1 MKSSN
6 SNIDTY
12 RIAIDAMGG
21 DFAPTNEI
29 LGAIRAYDYLQK
41 NINIEII
48 FVGDEKLINEEL
60 SKHEHDKLRYSVC
73 HAEEVVLMGDEA
85 TIALKKKKNSS
96 IYKGLELHRNG
107 EADCFMSA
115 GNTGATMATATVL
128 LGRIKGASR
137 PTIGSFFP
145 TETELP
151 ALVLD
156 VGATLDHQSRFL
168 YEYSVM
174 GSIYYKQMM
183 NVEHPKVALL
193 NVGEEKSKGTE
204 EVKKAYG
211 LLMESDLNFIG
222 NIEGRDI
229 FNGKAHV
236 VVCDGFT
243 GNIILKLAESFF
255 GFFKTKV
262 KQYAEKSLI
271 NKVKV
276 ALTIPTLR
284 DVSKGL
290 DYQEYGGVPLLGING
305 VVIIGHGKS
314 SPIAIQNMIFRAV
327 EIIRRDVN
335 KKIED
340 ALV

>member
-6 SNIDTY
+6 SKIVPY
-12 RIAIDAMGG
+12 RIAIDAMGS
-21 DFAPTNEI
+21 DYAPVSEI
-29 LGAIRAYDYLQK
+29 MGAIRAFDHLPD
-41 NINIEII
+41 NTSIEII
-48 FVGDEKLINEEL
+48 FVGDEKRIGLEL
-60 SKHEHDKLRYSVC
+60 DKHKPTKLRYSVC
-73 HAEEVVLMGDEA
+73 HADEIVLMGDEA
-85 TIALKKKKNSS
+85 TIALKKKRNSS
-96 IYKGLELHRNG
+96 IFKGLELHRNG

-128 LGRIKGASR
+128 MGRIKGASR

-145 TETELP
+145 TEKESP

-156 VGATLDHQSRFL
+156 VGATVDHQSRFL
-168 YEYSVM
+168 YEYAVM

-183 NVEHPKVALL
+183 NVDRPKVALL

-229 FNGKAHV
+229 FNGKADV

-262 KQYAEKSLI
+262 KQYADKSII

-276 ALTIPTLR
+276 ALTVPTLR

-314 SPIAIQNMIFRAV
+314 SPIAIENMIYRAV
-327 EIIRRDVN
+327 EIIRSDVN
-335 KKIED
+335 KKIEE
-340 ALV
+340 ALN